1 MTPRNSARMFCVGCV
16 LVLLTSAV
24 ATGAVAQSGADDVE
38 RVIKD
43 FLVPFSNR
51 NISEFIEYFAEDA
64 TVFFPSVSGA
74 GFPSGRVVGKAAIAR
89 EFEAAYQRV
98 GPPFGGRGATIQPL
112 DLMVQR
118 FNDFAVVTFHL
129 GSDTAQSRRSF
140 VLRRIESRWRIVH
153 LHAS

>member
-1 MTPRNSARMFCVGCV
+1 MVKRTPAVTVGCLV
-16 LVLLTSAV
+16 VLLTSGVVTSA
-24 ATGAVAQSGADDVE
+24 AAQGGADEVE

-51 NISEFIEYFAEDA
+51 NISEFIEYFADDA
-64 TVFFPSVSGA
+64 TAFFPSIAGPA
-74 GFPSGRVVGKAAIAR
+74 GFPTRRVEGRAAIAR

-98 GPPFGGRGATIQPL
+98 GPAAGGRGTIIQPT
-112 DLMVQR
+112 DLKVQR

-129 GSDTAQSRRSF
+129 GTEAMRGRRTF
-140 VLRRIESRWRIVH
+140 VLRQVDARWKIVH

>member
-1 MTPRNSARMFCVGCV
+1 V
-16 LVLLTSAV
+16 
-24 ATGAVAQSGADDVE
+24 DEVE

-51 NISEFIEYFAEDA
+51 NISEFIEYFADNA
-64 TVFFPSVSGA
+64 TAFFPSIAGPA
-74 GFPSGRVVGKAAIAR
+74 GFPTGRVEGKAAIAR

-98 GPPFGGRGATIQPL
+98 GPAAGGRRAIIQPA
-112 DLMVQR
+112 DLKVQR

-129 GSDTAQSRRSF
+129 GTDAMRGRRTF
-140 VLRRIESRWRIVH
+140 VLRQVDARWKIVH